1 MCDDTLFIII
11 CLFYIARCKTCLLP
25 CTSEP
30 NLSLFQFSQNPHL
43 EKQLIATYPKTMAEC
58 SPRDC
63 LWGIGLGANNEK
75 AWNVKTWRGKNLL
88 GYALMEV
95 RKHIMKTKGLI
106 K

>member
-1 MCDDTLFIII
+1 MCDYTLFIII
-11 CLFYIARCKTCLLP
+11 CLFYIAKCKTRLLQ

-30 NLSLFQFSQNPHL
+30 NLSLFQFSQNPDL
-43 EKQLIATYPKTMAEC
+43 ENQLIATHPKIMAES

-63 LWGIGLGANNEK
+63 LWGIGLGANNVR
-75 AWNVKTWRGKNLL
+75 AWNVKTWRGTNLL